1 MSKKPFHCEGLFVS
15 HSGCHLLPLPCETFR
30 WRSHFSLLV
39 MVFCSHIDN
48 NYFSET
54 FSLVEQKRKMKK
66 GTVLNADISAVIS
79 RLGHTDTLVV
89 CDAGL
94 PVPRSS
100 TRIDM
105 ALTQGVPS
113 FMQVLEV
120 VTTEMQVEAA
130 VIAEEIKTH
139 NPQLHATLLTHLE
152 QLQQHQGNTIEIRY
166 TSHEQFKKQTA
177 DSQAVIRS
185 GECSPFANII
195 LCAGVTF

>member
-1 MSKKPFHCEGLFVS
+1 
-15 HSGCHLLPLPCETFR
+15 
-30 WRSHFSLLV
+30 
-39 MVFCSHIDN
+39 
-48 NYFSET
+48 
-54 FSLVEQKRKMKK
+54 MKK
-66 GTVLNADISAVIS
+66 GTVLNADISSVIS
-79 RLGHTDTLVV
+79 SLGHTDTLVV

-100 TRIDM
+100 ARIDM

-120 VTTEMQVEAA
+120 VTAEMQVEAA
-130 VIAEEIKTH
+130 ILAEEIKTH

-152 QLQQHQGNTIEIRY
+152 RLQQYQGNTIEIRY

-177 DSQAVIRS
+177 GSQAVIRS
-185 GECSPFANII
+185 GECSPFANVI

>member
-1 MSKKPFHCEGLFVS
+1 
-15 HSGCHLLPLPCETFR
+15 
-30 WRSHFSLLV
+30 
-39 MVFCSHIDN
+39 
-48 NYFSET
+48 
-54 FSLVEQKRKMKK
+54 MKK

-100 TRIDM
+100 ARIDM

-139 NPQLHATLLTHLE
+139 NPQLHATLLNHLE
-152 QLQQHQGNTIEIRY
+152 QLQLQQHQGNTIEIRY

>member
-1 MSKKPFHCEGLFVS
+1 
-15 HSGCHLLPLPCETFR
+15 
-30 WRSHFSLLV
+30 
-39 MVFCSHIDN
+39 
-48 NYFSET
+48 
-54 FSLVEQKRKMKK
+54 MKK

-195 LCAGVTF
+195 LCAGVTFTYRKLKNQSIPLSTPYAT